1 MFLWDYNKKDLE
13 KSKNGRILLL
23 ERMINYGP
31 GKGKKIKLSEVKRYW
46 DKLHLAPL
54 RKRFLELLIWEK

>member
-1 MFLWDYNKKDLE
+1 MFLWDYNKKELE
-13 KSKNGRILLL
+13 KSENGRVLLL

-31 GKGKKIKLSEVKRYW
+31 GKEKIKLTEVKKHW